1 MWLSSTANTK
11 VIMEWRPFACV
22 FVPNTF
28 KEFLSKH
35 DYAAQLQQSQQASV
49 KAFRYRPSP
58 QDVEE
63 QKQRLLALRR
73 KVTLQRRLIKQ
84 KDEESSVKRQQR
96 LERDLSFRSSRQ
108 ERPLFRSNTR
118 TPAPILSAE
127 PRKSIRVPETSVFF
141 SLTEIAG
148 EGRSA
153 RPRAA
158 TGSLPSLQQSSS
170 RR

>member
-1 MWLSSTANTK
+1 
-11 VIMEWRPFACV
+11 MEWRPFACV

-35 DYAAQLQQSQQASV
+35 DYAAQLQQQSQQASV

-58 QDVEE
+58 QDIEE
-63 QKQRLLALRR
+63 QKQRLAALRR

-108 ERPLFRSNTR
+108 ERPLYRSNTR

-153 RPRAA
+153 RPRGV

-170 RR
+170 RK